1 MDFEL
6 IAIALGDVGWIAV
19 AFLMGLL
26 AKALGLPPLVGF
38 LVAGF
43 MLNLYGIAAGEI
55 VRKLSDLGITL
66 LLFIVGLKL
75 NLRTFARPQVWG
87 VAASHMSLVVLMFGS
102 GIYVLA
108 LVGLPFLSGL
118 DLHRCLLIAFA
129 LSFSSTVFVVKVLE
143 EKGEG
148 ASLHGRIAIGILIV
162 QDLAAVA
169 LLAVSTGKWP
179 AVWAFLVLLVVPL
192 RPLLLRVLERVGHGE
207 LLVLFGVMLALG
219 GAQVFEL
226 VGLKGDLGALF
237 LGVLMARHRKADEL
251 AKTMLGFKDL
261 FLVAFF
267 LSIGLSGRLTAEAVL
282 IGAAVTPFVFLK
294 SALFFGLL
302 AAFKLRSRTSFFASL
317 NLTNFSE
324 FGLIVAAVSVA
335 NGWMDETWLIA
346 IAVALALSC
355 TVAAGLSVVAQRI
368 YARHRGLWVRLQRS
382 KRLGDDQPIDMSR
395 ATVAVFGMGRIGTG
409 AYDYMNERHA
419 GAVVGVDVDPTRV
432 RHLRATG
439 RNVVLGDPSDA
450 DFWDRVQTP
459 RALELVLLAL
469 PNQAANLA
477 AIEQF
482 KAMSFGG
489 RLAATAKFEDEIEPL
504 EQAGASAVFN
514 VYAEAG
520 AGFAAHVTARVASRR
535 IEDARR
541 NSE

>member
-87 VAASHMSLVVLMFGS
+87 VAASHMSLVVLMFGT

-251 AKTMLGFKDL
+251 AKTMLGFKGSVPRRL
-261 FLVAFF
+261 LPVH
-267 LSIGLSGRLTAEAVL
+267 SGLSGRLTAEAVL

-317 NLTNFSE
+317 KPDKLQRVRSYRRGRQRGE
-324 FGLIVAAVSVA
+324 RLD
-335 NGWMDETWLIA
+335 DETWLIA

-409 AYDYMNERHA
+409 HTIM
-419 GAVVGVDVDPTRV
+419 
-432 RHLRATG
+432 
-439 RNVVLGDPSDA
+439 
-450 DFWDRVQTP
+450 
-459 RALELVLLAL
+459 
-469 PNQAANLA
+469 
-477 AIEQF
+477 
-482 KAMSFGG
+482 
-489 RLAATAKFEDEIEPL
+489 
-504 EQAGASAVFN
+504 
-514 VYAEAG
+514 
-520 AGFAAHVTARVASRR
+520 
-535 IEDARR
+535 
-541 NSE
+541 